1 MRWSISGFLTWC
13 WKTESW
19 TWFIRPRPC
28 IFTCLTRHLQNWFR
42 LVAASIPE
50 VGGGDSGLR
59 SSVHVRDESAE
70 RSGEVLCYYLGCG
83 ELWGRRAG
91 WWIMYLRFRRSF
103 QDRLESGEQPRQL
116 RLHQR
121 KSNREYCLIL
131 SLSIFL
137 LCFLLHTEAST
148 TCAVLSPAAF
158 YFLPAA
164 GTCWWSVTTLKF
176 NAQEK
181 KNKRTLGALVI
192 DLRALRAEGEQEKKR
207 RLALRAGS
215 FSRFLLNH
223 FAAFTAFKMAAP
235 WCRCWRGWVGEV
247 VREGDGG

>member
-1 MRWSISGFLTWC
+1 M
-13 WKTESW
+13 
-19 TWFIRPRPC
+19 
-28 IFTCLTRHLQNWFR
+28 H
-42 LVAASIPE
+42 
-50 VGGGDSGLR
+50 
-59 SSVHVRDESAE
+59 
-70 RSGEVLCYYLGCG
+70 
-83 ELWGRRAG
+83 
-91 WWIMYLRFRRSF
+91 LRFRRSF

-137 LCFLLHTEAST
+137 LCFLLHTAAST

-176 NAQEK
+176 NAQERK
-181 KNKRTLGALVI
+181 KEKKRTSGALVI
-192 DLRALRAEGEQEKKR
+192 DLRALRAEGEQDKKR

-235 WCRCWRGWVGEV
+235 WCRCWRGWGGGGEG
-247 VREGDGG
+247 RGGDGTGERGGGRPSFLQRQKEIISD